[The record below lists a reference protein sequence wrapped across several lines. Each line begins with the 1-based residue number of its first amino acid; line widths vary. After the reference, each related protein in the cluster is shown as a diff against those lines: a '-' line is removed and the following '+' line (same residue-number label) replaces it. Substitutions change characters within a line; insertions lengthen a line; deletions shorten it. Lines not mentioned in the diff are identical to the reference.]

1 MLIQKAYKFEL
12 RPDDATRRLF
22 ARFAGAKR
30 FVWNR
35 ALNQQKY
42 LGYNK
47 TANMLPDWKKEFP
60 WMKEIHSQ
68 VLQQGLKDLDQA
80 FENFFEKR
88 AERPRP
94 KVKGKSN
101 DSFRYPQH
109 FKIEE
114 CNDRL

>member
-47 TANMLPDWKKEFP
+47 TANCC
-60 WMKEIHSQ
+60 Q
-68 VLQQGLKDLDQA
+68 TG
-80 FENFFEKR
+80 R
-88 AERPRP
+88 
-94 KVKGKSN
+94 KS
-101 DSFRYPQH
+101 FH
-109 FKIEE
+109 G
-114 CNDRL
+114 